1 MLGIDSGS
9 RKGKK
14 NIPRDFFPAATA
26 DDEIREKTNK
36 IRVSCI
42 RSVTVSRRGRRGR
55 LLGSMPV
62 DNLGIVLGGCWKKDV
77 AAAINGDSREVAK
90 ARDVQC
96 IAGE

>member
-1 MLGIDSGS
+1 MCLIELDARRQTRYRQRWSK
-9 RKGKK
+9 RKK
-14 NIPRDFFPAATA
+14 NIPGDFFPAATA

-62 DNLGIVLGGCWKKDV
+62 DNLGIVLGGCWKKRC
-77 AAAINGDSREVAK
+77 GCRY
-90 ARDVQC
+90 QW
-96 IAGE
+96 